1 MIKNIVFDLGRVLVD
16 FVPDGYL
23 RSLGFGNATVQALQ
37 EKVFGPYWR
46 FYDRGD
52 FASITD
58 LREFLVE
65 KYPEYAVEI
74 HRTLRTDWVR
84 MHTLKPDSAA
94 YLHELKKRGYR
105 IFILSNLAKESYE
118 FVSGY
123 DFFTEVDGGVFSY
136 QERVIKPDE
145 KIYHILLDRYA
156 LLPEET
162 LFFDDNAENIAA
174 AQRIGIHGILFTT
187 LPEAK
192 AQAEK
197 LL

>member
-1 MIKNIVFDLGRVLVD
+1 M
-16 FVPDGYL
+16 
-23 RSLGFGNATVQALQ
+23 
-37 EKVFGPYWR
+37 
-46 FYDRGD
+46 
-52 FASITD
+52 
-58 LREFLVE
+58 
-65 KYPEYAVEI
+65 
-74 HRTLRTDWVR
+74 
-84 MHTLKPDSAA
+84 
-94 YLHELKKRGYR
+94 
-105 IFILSNLAKESYE
+105 
-118 FVSGY
+118 SGY